1 MGARAVHLNGDPAR
15 PSRLSVDKDRR
26 NIDLEALV
34 NALKVIADHHIPFDV
49 RRHQGLAEQI
59 TNLLFHPRAGKI
71 CLLAALT

>member
-1 MGARAVHLNGDPAR
+1 MRALSTSMATRRALPV
-15 PSRLSVDKDRR
+15 SVDEDRR

-49 RRHQGLAEQI
+49 RRYQGLAEQI